1 MTHPNDMTHW
11 PEIGC
16 QRGHDHHAT
25 KTVTVNLSHQH
36 KYRDWPQIP
45 AHLTQ
50 MCDMEIWDYA
60 PYMTDGPY
68 CPARDVVSEVIE
80 THGCWEPAETI
91 VMLDCFR
98 VAPGNF
104 FIDMGAQIG
113 WYSKLA
119 SNLGMDVIA
128 YEADPDVAALL
139 KRNVPDA
146 LVVNDRIGPGTEQFK
161 AYGPQP
167 MRSTVKM
174 DLEGAE
180 PDGVRILGP
189 LLDAGLLDYLLIEIS
204 PVFHDDYTEM
214 WYILDEY
221 DMRPFRLP
229 GKQHP
234 PARLRGFQDLTPIDA
249 PAAVEILTGHQENVL
264 FVREGLFG

>member
-11 PEIGC
+11 PEIRC
-16 QRGHDHHAT
+16 LRGHDHHAT
-25 KTVTVNLSHQH
+25 KTVQVNLSHQH

-45 AHLTQ
+45 PHLTQ
-50 MCDMEIWDYA
+50 MFDMEIWDYQ

-98 VAPGNF
+98 LAPGNF

-128 YEADPDVAALL
+128 YEADPEVAPLL
-139 KRNVPDA
+139 RRNAPDA
-146 LVVNDRIGPGTEQFK
+146 LIGILRLGPDTGTFQ
-161 AYGPQP
+161 AYGSERQH
-167 MRSTVKM
+167 STVKM

-189 LLDAGLLDYLLIEIS
+189 LLDAELIDYMLIEIS
-204 PVFHDDYTEM
+204 PVFHDGYTEM
-214 WYILDEY
+214 WNTLCWEGMSPY
-221 DMRPFRLP
+221 RLP
-229 GKQHP
+229 AKSHP
-234 PARLRGFQDLTPIDA
+234 PARLRGLQDLTPIGGHGSH
-249 PAAVEILTGHQENVL
+249 EILTGHQENVL
-264 FVREGLFG
+264 FVRDGLL